1 MQKTAI
7 FLITFLLFS
16 STLSAQDEYIEISAW
31 EPEDIILPATRSFPR
46 PSLRHLVA
54 DRMLQFYQK
63 KIRPNSIDRC
73 PFYIRCS
80 DYARQAIEKY
90 GLVLGI
96 SVAID
101 RYFYRENSGRIQHY
115 DLRKSRN
122 RVLKLDD
129 SFFLYP
135 EIERSHLQTRGR
147 LPATDDR
154 FRKPTENVRIMS
166 ETQHRS
172 VSCAK

>member
-7 FLITFLLFS
+7 FLISSVLFS
-16 STLSAQDEYIEISAW
+16 STLNAQDEYIEISAW
-31 EPEDIILPATRSFPR
+31 EPEDIILPATRSIPR
-46 PSLRHLVA
+46 PSLRQLVA

-63 KIRPNSIDRC
+63 RVRTNSIDRC
-73 PFYIRCS
+73 PFHMRCS

-101 RYFYRENSGRIQHY
+101 RYFYRENSGRYQHY
-115 DLRKSRN
+115 DLRNSRN
-122 RVLKLDD
+122 RGLKLDD

-135 EIERSHLQTRGR
+135 EIEESHLQIWGR
-147 LPATDDR
+147 LPATDDG
-154 FRKPTENVRIMS
+154 FPKPTENVRIMS

-172 VSCAK
+172 VSCAR